1 LRELQETGE
10 GEGDRKTEAAI
21 PPLSKTNMIEDI
33 ELGFGK
39 TKNVKLFFDW
49 IFEGLNKDE
58 ARL

>member
-39 TKNVKLFFDW
+39 TKRCEV
-49 IFEGLNKDE
+49 IF
-58 ARL
+58 